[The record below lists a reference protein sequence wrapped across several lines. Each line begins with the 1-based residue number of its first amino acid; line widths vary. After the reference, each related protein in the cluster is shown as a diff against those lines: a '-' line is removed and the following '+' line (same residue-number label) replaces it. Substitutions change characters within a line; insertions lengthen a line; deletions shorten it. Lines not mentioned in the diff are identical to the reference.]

1 MQPPA
6 LAATSSPAFDKSPP
20 LQPTRATSPTRAQ
33 GAWLGTRPST
43 SLGEVD
49 HPQAR
54 RAEDGRVGAT
64 PFVWDGEVLA
74 AELDD
79 QRGPR
84 AFVHEPG
91 GFEPVLQQ
99 QGGETFLCVNDHL
112 GMPKDLVSGD
122 GLVVWTAAHSA
133 YGRVIAVDA
142 DLAAKARY
150 GESASVTA
158 GARGTATGIESPF
171 RLLGQI
177 ADEDAE
183 LGWTRFRCFDQETG
197 RWLSPDPMGLAAGTN
212 ALGFDGPPTMVV
224 DELGLNGTQG
234 GSPHVHSTT
243 PTDLHAFGNATS
255 PRPPRI
261 DNPNGKSD
269 LTTTD
274 GKVQPSTSQGA
285 STFGDPSKAPV
296 SGNYHKL
303 PAGTQ
308 LPEGLGVVS
317 DGKDVGGSHAPT
329 HHTIVP
335 TREMTPEEFNEK
347 FQSLPWQKA
356 GKK

>member
-1 MQPPA
+1 MLLPALIRLRLALLLHALVLFLALPRLA
-6 LAATSSPAFDKSPP
+6 LAAMSIPVLARTPT
-20 LQPTRATSPTRAQ
+20 LQPTRPTSPPRAQ

-64 PFVWDGEVLA
+64 PWDGEVLA

-91 GFEPVLQQ
+91 GFEPILQQ

-122 GLVVWTAAHSA
+122 GLVVWTAAQSA

-150 GESASVTA
+150 GESASSTA
-158 GARGTATGIESPF
+158 GARGSATPIESPF
-171 RLLGQI
+171 RLLGQV

-183 LGWTRFRCFDQETG
+183 IGWTLFRCFDPECG
-197 RWLSPDPMGLAAGTN
+197 RWLSPDPLSLEGGYN
-212 ALGFDGPPTMVV
+212 SCAL
-224 DELGLNGTQG
+224 
-234 GSPHVHSTT
+234 
-243 PTDLHAFGNATS
+243 
-255 PRPPRI
+255 
-261 DNPNGKSD
+261 
-269 LTTTD
+269 
-274 GKVQPSTSQGA
+274 
-285 STFGDPSKAPV
+285 
-296 SGNYHKL
+296 
-303 PAGTQ
+303 
-308 LPEGLGVVS
+308 
-317 DGKDVGGSHAPT
+317 
-329 HHTIVP
+329 
-335 TREMTPEEFNEK
+335 
-347 FQSLPWQKA
+347 
-356 GKK
+356 

>member
-1 MQPPA
+1 MPSVRPAARSKPTRLVRPLSLRVLFATLLCGVLSVLGVPQLAHAA
-6 LAATSSPAFDKSPP
+6 LAQSTT
-20 LQPTRATSPTRAQ
+20 LQPTRGTSPTRAQ

-64 PFVWDGEVLA
+64 PWDGEVLA

-91 GFEPVLQQ
+91 AFEPILQQ

-150 GESASVTA
+150 GESASASA

-171 RLLGQI
+171 RLLGQV

-183 LGWTRFRCFDQETG
+183 IGWTLFRCFDADCG
-197 RWLSPDPMGLAAGTN
+197 RWLTPDP
-212 ALGFDGPPTMVV
+212 
-224 DELGLNGTQG
+224 LGLTGGLNSCALNG
-234 GSPHVHSTT
+234 
-243 PTDLHAFGNATS
+243 A
-255 PRPPRI
+255 
-261 DNPNGKSD
+261 
-269 LTTTD
+269 
-274 GKVQPSTSQGA
+274 PSTS
-285 STFGDPSKAPV
+285 TDP
-296 SGNYHKL
+296 L
-303 PAGTQ
+303 
-308 LPEGLGVVS
+308 GL
-317 DGKDVGGSHAPT
+317 
-329 HHTIVP
+329 
-335 TREMTPEEFNEK
+335 
-347 FQSLPWQKA
+347 
-356 GKK
+356 

>member
-1 MQPPA
+1 MRPTNERDDTTKPMLPLLLIRLRLVVFLHAVLLFLGLPRLA
-6 LAATSSPAFDKSPP
+6 LAAMSVPLIAQPP
-20 LQPTRATSPTRAQ
+20 TLQATRPTSPTRAQ

-171 RLLGQI
+171 RLLGQV

-183 LGWTRFRCFDQETG
+183 LGWTRFRCFDAETG
-197 RWLSPDPMGLAAGTN
+197 RWLSPDP
-212 ALGFDGPPTMVV
+212 
-224 DELGLNGTQG
+224 LGLNGGFTLFGFGASPANQIDPLG
-234 GSPHVHSTT
+234 LAFFRGSKSGED
-243 PTDLHAFGNATS
+243 PTFA
-255 PRPPRI
+255 PK
-261 DNPNGKSD
+261 PNETKIK
-269 LTTTD
+269 D
-274 GKVQPSTSQGA
+274 GKVHRLTEYRSSTIPTA
-285 STFGDPSKAPV
+285 SRRKGLSPMKSTRAL
-296 SGNYHKL
+296 YL
-303 PAGTQ
+303 PRC
-308 LPEGLGVVS
+308 
-317 DGKDVGGSHAPT
+317 K
-329 HHTIVP
+329 
-335 TREMTPEEFNEK
+335 
-347 FQSLPWQKA
+347 
-356 GKK
+356 

>member
-1 MQPPA
+1 M
-6 LAATSSPAFDKSPP
+6 
-20 LQPTRATSPTRAQ
+20 
-33 GAWLGTRPST
+33 
-43 SLGEVD
+43 
-49 HPQAR
+49 
-54 RAEDGRVGAT
+54 GAT

-171 RLLGQI
+171 RLLGQV

-183 LGWTRFRCFDQETG
+183 LGWTRFRCFDAESG
-197 RWLSPDPMGLAAGTN
+197 RWLSPDP
-212 ALGFDGPPTMVV
+212 
-224 DELGLNGTQG
+224 LGLNGGLNAHALDGAPSVVVDALGRSTSG
-234 GSPHVHSTT
+234 GSPHPTAEAAAVAAMQENNAKSIADGKEYGGWVTQNADGTYSTAP
-243 PTDLHAFGNATS
+243 PTVGDAKSIPNMPPPGPNDVAWWHTHGKADPGYDDENFS
-255 PRPPRI
+255 PK
-261 DNPNGKSD
+261 PNGDKGYSEYYGKPGYLATPSGAIKKYD
-269 LTTTD
+269 PATDTVTTLSET
-274 GKVQPSTSQGA
+274 
-285 STFGDPSKAPV
+285 
-296 SGNYHKL
+296 
-303 PAGTQ
+303 
-308 LPEGLGVVS
+308 
-317 DGKDVGGSHAPT
+317 APT
-329 HHTIVP
+329 T
-335 TREMTPEEFNEK
+335 
-347 FQSLPWQKA
+347 
-356 GKK
+356 

>member
-1 MQPPA
+1 MLLPA
-6 LAATSSPAFDKSPP
+6 LIRLRLALLLHALVLFFGLPRLGLAATSVPVLAQPP
-20 LQPTRATSPTRAQ
+20 TLQPTRPTSPTRAQ

-54 RAEDGRVGAT
+54 GAEDGRVGAT
-64 PFVWDGEVLA
+64 PWDGEVLA

-171 RLLGQI
+171 RLLGQV

-183 LGWTRFRCFDQETG
+183 LGWTRFRCFDAETG
-197 RWLSPDPMGLAAGTN
+197 RWLSPDP
-212 ALGFDGPPTMVV
+212 
-224 DELGLNGTQG
+224 LGLNGGFTLFGFGASPANQIDPLG
-234 GSPHVHSTT
+234 LAFFRGSKSGED
-243 PTDLHAFGNATS
+243 PTFA
-255 PRPPRI
+255 PK
-261 DNPNGKSD
+261 PNETKIK
-269 LTTTD
+269 D
-274 GKVQPSTSQGA
+274 GKVHRLTEYRSSTIPTA
-285 STFGDPSKAPV
+285 SRRKGLSPMKSTRAL
-296 SGNYHKL
+296 YL
-303 PAGTQ
+303 PRC
-308 LPEGLGVVS
+308 
-317 DGKDVGGSHAPT
+317 K
-329 HHTIVP
+329 
-335 TREMTPEEFNEK
+335 
-347 FQSLPWQKA
+347 
-356 GKK
+356 

>member
-1 MQPPA
+1 MEECSRPRGARNLTGQVSRDGGTDGNAVPLLNGGARAPDSDEDAHAFLIRLFAA
-6 LAATSSPAFDKSPP
+6 LLCGLSLLGVSPLARTTAVTVGFTRSQS
-20 LQPTRATSPTRAQ
+20 LQPTRPTSPTRAQ

-64 PFVWDGEVLA
+64 PWDGEVLA

-171 RLLGQI
+171 RLLGQV

-183 LGWTRFRCFDQETG
+183 IGWTRFRCFDAET
-197 RWLSPDPMGLAAGTN
+197 RNT
-212 ALGFDGPPTMVV
+212 
-224 DELGLNGTQG
+224 
-234 GSPHVHSTT
+234 
-243 PTDLHAFGNATS
+243 ATAV
-255 PRPPRI
+255 RR
-261 DNPNGKSD
+261 
-269 LTTTD
+269 
-274 GKVQPSTSQGA
+274 V
-285 STFGDPSKAPV
+285 
-296 SGNYHKL
+296 
-303 PAGTQ
+303 
-308 LPEGLGVVS
+308 GV
-317 DGKDVGGSHAPT
+317 
-329 HHTIVP
+329 
-335 TREMTPEEFNEK
+335 
-347 FQSLPWQKA
+347 
-356 GKK
+356 